1 MHVYKSILLP
11 ILVNGIY
18 SQKSSDVVQIYP
30 KGSVTQSG
38 PHYEIDLQAYYK
50 FMYTYFMAR
59 HNIVKLQRTIY
70 DSPE

>member
-50 FMYTYFMAR
+50 FMAR